1 MDSGKLNQK
10 NASVGALQI
19 LKTSN
24 RYFFLNYQLKI
35 SSMNKI
41 LYYGMAIALFAHSC
55 KQAKENSIS
64 NGPDSLAIKAINDS
78 SLTHYL
84 SAIAADSLE
93 GRKPFT
99 GGETK
104 TINYL
109 KREFQNL
116 GLEPGNGDSFFQEVP
131 MVEIKSVPE
140 SQMVIQGKSGSLSL
154 DYLTDFVAGSRRVQD
169 DVNIKNSPLVFA
181 GYGIVAPE
189 YGWDDYKNLD
199 VKGKTVVV
207 MINDPGFSDST
218 LFKGKNM
225 TYYGRW
231 TYKFEEAS
239 RQGAAAVLIIHDTE
253 PAAYPWTVVRSG
265 WSKSKL
271 NLQSADNGMN
281 RTVIEGWISL
291 DKAKALFKMA
301 GQSDALFSAAR
312 SKSFKAV
319 DLNATTSLAVKNTI
333 KKSVTYNVLAKIP
346 GTTRKNEAI
355 IYSAHWDHLGIGEKI
370 QGDSIYNGA
379 VDNATGVASLF
390 ELASAFKKLP
400 KAPNRIILFISYTAE
415 EQGLLGSEYYA
426 KHPSFPLDK
435 TVANINM
442 DMMGIAGKTKDIVV
456 YGFGQSE
463 LEDYAT
469 VSAKKQ
475 GRVVVPDPVPSSGL
489 YYRSDHFNLAK
500 VGVPSLFTG
509 SGVDNVKNGREWGLK
524 QVSDFTKF
532 RYHSP
537 QDNFDAKTWDLS
549 GIVEDVRLVFDMGY
563 CLSNE
568 DVYPKWKEGSEF
580 KAIREKK

>member
-1 MDSGKLNQK
+1 MKKTLIYLS
-10 NASVGALQI
+10 ALAF
-19 LKTSN
+19 S
-24 RYFFLNYQLKI
+24 I
-35 SSMNKI
+35 S
-41 LYYGMAIALFAHSC
+41 AC
-55 KQAKENSIS
+55 KQSGEHTAEA
-64 NGPDSLAIKAINDS
+64 PDSTAIRAINDS
-78 SLTHYL
+78 SLSQYL
-84 SAIAADSLE
+84 SVIAADSLE

-99 GGETK
+99 NGETK

-109 KREFQNL
+109 KREFEKL
-116 GLEPGNGDSFFQEVP
+116 GLKPGNGDSYFQEVP
-131 MVEIKSVPE
+131 MVEIKSTPDVK
-140 SQMVIQGKSGSLSL
+140 MLVKSGSKEIALN
-154 DYLTDFVAGSRRVQD
+154 YLTQFVAGSRRVQNE
-169 DVNIKNSPLVFA
+169 VSIKNSPLVFV

-189 YGWDDYKNLD
+189 YGWNDYKNLD

-207 MINDPGFSDST
+207 MINDPGFADSA

-239 RQGAAAVLIIHDTE
+239 RQGAAGVLIIHDTA

-271 NLQSADNGMN
+271 QLQSPDNGMN
-281 RTVIEGWISL
+281 RTVVEGWIGL
-291 DKAKALFKMA
+291 DVAKKLFALG
-301 GQSDALFSAAR
+301 GQSFDALVSNAR
-312 SKSFKAV
+312 KKDFKAV
-319 DLNATTSLAVKNTI
+319 DLNLTTSLTVKNKI
-333 KKSVTYNVLAKIP
+333 KKSVTYNVLASIP
-346 GTTRKNEAI
+346 GDKLKNEAI
-355 IYSAHWDHLGIGEKI
+355 IYSAHWDHLGIGE
-370 QGDSIYNGA
+370 QVLGDSIYNGA

-390 ELASAFKKLP
+390 EIALAFKKLP
-400 KAPNRIILFISYTAE
+400 KNPDRTILFISYTAE

-426 KHPSFPLDK
+426 KHPTFPLAK

-463 LEDYAT
+463 LEDYAA

-475 GRVVVPDPVPSSGL
+475 GRVLVPDPVPSSGL

-509 SGVDNVKNGREWGLK
+509 SGVDNIKNGRDWGLK
-524 QVSDFTKF
+524 QVADFTKN

-549 GIVEDVRLVFDMGY
+549 GIIEDVRLLFDMGY
-563 CLSNE
+563 RLSNE
-568 DVYPKWKEGSEF
+568 STYPKWKAGSEF
-580 KAIREKK
+580 KAIREQK

>member
-1 MDSGKLNQK
+1 MKKSCLFSVCALLFF
-10 NASVGALQI
+10 ASCRQET
-19 LKTSN
+19 KTAAVS
-24 RYFFLNYQLKI
+24 
-35 SSMNKI
+35 
-41 LYYGMAIALFAHSC
+41 A
-55 KQAKENSIS
+55 
-64 NGPDSLAIKAINDS
+64 DSLAIKAINDG
-78 SLTHYL
+78 SLTQYL
-84 SAIAADSLE
+84 SVIAADSLQ

-99 GGETK
+99 EGETK

-109 KREFQNL
+109 KAQFEQL
-116 GLEPGNGDSFFQEVP
+116 GLAPGNNGSYFQEVP

-140 SQMVIQGKSGSLSL
+140 DKMVLKGKTTSLAL
-154 DYLTDFVAGSRRVQD
+154 NYLTDFVAGTRRVQEE
-169 DVNIKNSPLVFA
+169 VSISNSPLVFA

-189 YGWDDYKNLD
+189 YGWNDYAGLD

-207 MINDPGFSDST
+207 LINDPGFADST

-231 TYKFEEAS
+231 TYKFEEAA
-239 RQGAAAVLIIHDTE
+239 RQGATGIIIVHDTE

-281 RTVIEGWISL
+281 RAVVEGWITL
-291 DKAKALFKMA
+291 DKARQLFALDGKSFD
-301 GQSDALFSAAR
+301 QLALSAR
-312 SKSFKAV
+312 KKGFKAV
-319 DLNATTSLAVKNTI
+319 DLNVTTSLKVKNTI
-333 KKSVTYNVLAKIP
+333 KKSVTYNVLATIP
-346 GTTRKNEAI
+346 GNKRNDEAI
-355 IYSAHWDHLGIGEKI
+355 IYSAHWDHLGIGEKVK
-370 QGDSIYNGA
+370 GDSIYNGA

-390 ELASAFKKLP
+390 EIASAFKKLP
-400 KAPNRIILFISYTAE
+400 KNPERTILFISYTAE
-415 EQGLLGSEYYA
+415 EQGLLGSEFYA
-426 KHPSFPLDK
+426 KHPVFPLAK

-463 LEDYAT
+463 LEDYAAEA
-469 VSAKKQ
+469 AKKQ
-475 GRVVVPDPVPSSGL
+475 GRVIVPDPVPSSGL

-500 VGVPSLFTG
+500 VGVPALFTG
-509 SGVDNVKNGREWGLK
+509 SGVDNVKHGREWGLK
-524 QVSDFTKF
+524 QVADFTKM

-549 GIVEDVRLVFDMGY
+549 GIVADVRMLFDLGY
-563 CLSNE
+563 RLSNE
-568 DVYPKWKEGSEF
+568 DTFPKWKTGSEF

>member
-1 MDSGKLNQK
+1 MMKKTILLSGF
-10 NASVGALQI
+10 AL
-19 LKTSN
+19 L
-24 RYFFLNYQLKI
+24 LL
-35 SSMNKI
+35 
-41 LYYGMAIALFAHSC
+41 ASC
-55 KQAKENSIS
+55 KQGSEKSS
-64 NGPDSLAIKAINDS
+64 TSPDSLSVKAINDS

-84 SAIAADSLE
+84 SVIAADSLE

-99 GGETK
+99 NGETK

-109 KREFQNL
+109 KTEFEKL
-116 GLEPGNGDSFFQEVP
+116 GLEPGNGDSYFQEVP

-140 SQMVIQGKSGSLSL
+140 DQMLVKGKSGSLSL
-154 DYLTDFVAGSRRVQD
+154 NYLTDFVAGSRRLQD
-169 DVNIKNSPLVFA
+169 QVSIANSPLVFA
-181 GYGIVAPE
+181 GFGIVAPE
-189 YGWDDYKNLD
+189 YGWNDYEGLD

-239 RQGAAAVLIIHDTE
+239 RQGAAGVLIIHDTE
-253 PAAYPWTVVRSG
+253 PAAYPWSVVRSG

-291 DKAKALFKMA
+291 DKAKSLFKLAGKSDDLMA
-301 GQSDALFSAAR
+301 VANRKG
-312 SKSFKAV
+312 FKAV
-319 DLNATTSLAVKNTI
+319 DLGLTTSLTVKNKI
-333 KKSVTYNVLAKIP
+333 KKSVSYNVLAKVP
-346 GTTRKNEAI
+346 GGKHQDEAI
-355 IYSAHWDHLGIGEKI
+355 IYSAHWDHLGVGEKVK
-370 QGDSIYNGA
+370 GDSIYNGA
-379 VDNATGVASLF
+379 VDNATGVASLL
-390 ELASAFKKLP
+390 ELATAFKKLP
-400 KAPNRIILFISYTAE
+400 NKPGRSILFISYTAE

-426 KHPSFPLDK
+426 KHPVFPLAK

-463 LEDYAT
+463 LEDYAAA
-469 VSAKKQ
+469 SAKKQ

-509 SGVDNVKNGREWGLK
+509 SGVDHIKNGREWGLK
-524 QVSDFTKF
+524 QVADFTKF

-549 GIVEDVRLVFDMGY
+549 GIVEDVRLVFDLGY
-563 CLSNE
+563 RLSNE
-568 DVYPKWKEGSEF
+568 DSYPKWKTGSEF
-580 KAIREKK
+580 KAIREKI

>member
-1 MDSGKLNQK
+1 MKKLLLLSGCALVFFGSCRQGAKSTDV
-10 NASVGALQI
+10 NA
-19 LKTSN
+19 
-24 RYFFLNYQLKI
+24 
-35 SSMNKI
+35 
-41 LYYGMAIALFAHSC
+41 
-55 KQAKENSIS
+55 
-64 NGPDSLAIKAINDS
+64 DSLAIKAINDS
-78 SLTHYL
+78 SLTQYL
-84 SAIAADSLE
+84 SVIAADSLE

-99 GGETK
+99 NGETK

-109 KREFQNL
+109 KTQFEKL
-116 GLEPGNGDSFFQEVP
+116 GLQPGNGDSFFQEVP

-140 SQMVIQGKSGSLSL
+140 DKMVFKGKTATLTL
-154 DYLTDFVAGSRRVQD
+154 NYLTDFVAGTRRVQD
-169 DVNIKNSPLVFA
+169 EVSVSNSPLVFA

-189 YGWDDYKNLD
+189 YGWNDYANLD

-207 MINDPGFSDST
+207 LINDPGFADST

-231 TYKFEEAS
+231 TYKFEEAA
-239 RQGAAAVLIIHDTE
+239 RQGATGIIIVHDTE

-271 NLQSADNGMN
+271 TLQSEDNGMS
-281 RTVIEGWISL
+281 RTVVEGWITL
-291 DKAKALFKMA
+291 DKAKQLFALDGKSFD
-301 GQSDALFSAAR
+301 QLALSAR
-312 SKSFKAV
+312 KKGFKAV
-319 DLNATTSLAVKNTI
+319 DLNITTSVKVKNTI

-346 GTTRKNEAI
+346 GDKRNDEAI
-355 IYSAHWDHLGIGEKI
+355 IYSAHWDHLGVGEKI

-390 ELASAFKKLP
+390 EIASAFKKLP
-400 KAPNRIILFISYTAE
+400 KAPGRTILFISYTAE

-426 KHPSFPLDK
+426 KHPAFPLAK

-463 LEDYAT
+463 LEDYA
-469 VSAKKQ
+469 AAAAQKQ
-475 GRVVVPDPVPSSGL
+475 GRVIVPDPVPSSGL

-509 SGVDNVKNGREWGLK
+509 SGVDNIKNGRAWGLK
-524 QVSDFTKF
+524 QVADFTKS

-549 GIVEDVRLVFDMGY
+549 GIVEDVRMLFDMGY
-563 CLSNE
+563 RISNE
-568 DVYPKWKEGSEF
+568 DSYPKWKNGSEF

>member
-1 MDSGKLNQK
+1 MKKLLLL
-10 NASVGALQI
+10 SSCAL
-19 LKTSN
+19 L
-24 RYFFLNYQLKI
+24 FFV
-35 SSMNKI
+35 
-41 LYYGMAIALFAHSC
+41 SC
-55 KQAKENSIS
+55 KQGTKDTDIS
-64 NGPDSLAIKAINDS
+64 ADSLAFKAINDS
-78 SLTHYL
+78 SLNQYL
-84 SAIAADSLE
+84 SVIAADSLE

-99 GGETK
+99 NGETK

-109 KREFQNL
+109 KTQFEKL
-116 GLEPGNGDSFFQEVP
+116 GLQPGNGDSFFQEVP

-140 SQMVIQGKSGSLSL
+140 DKMVLKGKTASLTL
-154 DYLTDFVAGSRRVQD
+154 NYLTDFVAGTRRVQD
-169 DVNIKNSPLVFA
+169 EVSMSNSPLVFA

-189 YGWDDYKNLD
+189 YGWNDYANLD

-207 MINDPGFSDST
+207 LINDPGFADST

-231 TYKFEEAS
+231 TYKFEEAA
-239 RQGAAAVLIIHDTE
+239 RQGATGIIIVHDTE

-271 NLQSADNGMN
+271 TLQSEDNGMS
-281 RTVIEGWISL
+281 RTVVEGWITL
-291 DKAKALFKMA
+291 DKAKQLFALDGKSFD
-301 GQSDALFSAAR
+301 QLALSAR
-312 SKSFKAV
+312 KKGFKAV
-319 DLNATTSLAVKNTI
+319 DLNITTSLKVKNTI

-346 GTTRKNEAI
+346 GDKRKDEAI
-355 IYSAHWDHLGIGEKI
+355 IYSGHWDHLGVGEKI
-370 QGDSIYNGA
+370 KGDSIYNGA

-390 ELASAFKKLP
+390 EIASAFKKLP
-400 KAPNRIILFISYTAE
+400 KAPGRTILFISYTAE

-426 KHPSFPLDK
+426 KHPAFPLAK

-463 LEDYAT
+463 LEDYAAAA
-469 VSAKKQ
+469 AKKQ
-475 GRVVVPDPVPSSGL
+475 GRVIVPDPVPSSGL

-509 SGVDNVKNGREWGLK
+509 SGVDNIKNGRAWGLK
-524 QVSDFTKF
+524 QVADFTKF

-537 QDNFDAKTWDLS
+537 QDNFDAKTWDLL
-549 GIVEDVRLVFDMGY
+549 GIVEDVRMLFDMGY
-563 CLSNE
+563 RISNE
-568 DVYPKWKEGSEF
+568 DSYPKWKDGSEF

>member
-1 MDSGKLNQK
+1 MKKTLIYLS
-10 NASVGALQI
+10 AL
-19 LKTSN
+19 
-24 RYFFLNYQLKI
+24 
-35 SSMNKI
+35 
-41 LYYGMAIALFAHSC
+41 AIGFSAC
-55 KQAKENSIS
+55 KQSSETSADA
-64 NGPDSLAIKAINDS
+64 PDSLAIKAINDTT
-78 SLTHYL
+78 LTQYL
-84 SAIAADSLE
+84 SVIAADSLE

-99 GGETK
+99 MGETK

-109 KREFQNL
+109 KREFEKL
-116 GLEPGNGDSFFQEVP
+116 GLKPGNGDSYFQEVP

-140 SQMVIQGKSGSLSL
+140 DKMVFQAEGKTLTVN
-154 DYLTDFVAGSRRVQD
+154 YLTEFVAGSRRVQEE
-169 DVNIKNSPLVFA
+169 VSIKNSPLVFA

-189 YGWDDYKNLD
+189 YGWNDYKNLD

-207 MINDPGFSDST
+207 LINDPGFADST

-239 RQGAAAVLIIHDTE
+239 RQGAAGILIIHDTE
-253 PAAYPWTVVRSG
+253 PAAYPWTVIRSG

-271 NLQSADNGMN
+271 QLQSPDNGMN
-281 RTVIEGWISL
+281 RTVVEGWIGL
-291 DKAKALFKMA
+291 DIARKLFALG
-301 GQSDALFSAAR
+301 GQSFETLAGMAR
-312 SKSFKAV
+312 KKDFKAV
-319 DLNATTSLAVKNTI
+319 DLKSTTSLTVKNKI
-333 KKSVTYNVLAKIP
+333 KKSVTYNVIATIP
-346 GTTRKNEAI
+346 GNKRKDEAI
-355 IYSAHWDHLGIGEKI
+355 IYSAHWDHLGVGEKV

-390 ELASAFKKLP
+390 EIATAFKKLP
-400 KAPNRIILFISYTAE
+400 KTQERSIVFISYTAE

-426 KHPSFPLDK
+426 KHPTFPLNK
-435 TVANINM
+435 TIANINM
-442 DMMGIAGKTKDIVV
+442 DMMGLAGKTKDIVV

-463 LEDYAT
+463 LEDYAA

-475 GRVVVPDPVPSSGL
+475 NRVIVPDPVPSSGL

-509 SGVDNVKNGREWGLK
+509 SGVDNIKNGREWGLK
-524 QVSDFTKF
+524 QVADFTKN

-537 QDNFDAKTWDLS
+537 QDNFDANTWDLS
-549 GIVEDVRLVFDMGY
+549 GIVEDIRLVFDLGY
-563 CLSNE
+563 KLSNE
-568 DVYPKWKEGSEF
+568 SHYPKWKEGSEF

>member
-1 MDSGKLNQK
+1 MKKLLLL
-10 NASVGALQI
+10 SSCAL
-19 LKTSN
+19 L
-24 RYFFLNYQLKI
+24 FF
-35 SSMNKI
+35 
-41 LYYGMAIALFAHSC
+41 ASC
-55 KQAKENSIS
+55 KQGTKSTDIGA
-64 NGPDSLAIKAINDS
+64 DSLAIKAINDS
-78 SLTHYL
+78 SLTQYL
-84 SAIAADSLE
+84 SVIAADSLE

-99 GGETK
+99 NGETK

-109 KREFQNL
+109 KTQFEKL
-116 GLEPGNGDSFFQEVP
+116 GLQPGNGDSFFQEVP

-140 SQMVIQGKSGSLSL
+140 DKMVLKGKTASLTL
-154 DYLTDFVAGSRRVQD
+154 NYLTDFVAGTRRVRD
-169 DVNIKNSPLVFA
+169 EVSMSNSPLVFA

-189 YGWDDYKNLD
+189 YGWNDYANLD

-207 MINDPGFSDST
+207 LINDPGFADST

-231 TYKFEEAS
+231 TYKFEEAA
-239 RQGAAAVLIIHDTE
+239 RQGATGIIIVHDTE

-271 NLQSADNGMN
+271 TLQSEDNGMS
-281 RTVIEGWISL
+281 RAVLEGWITL
-291 DKAKALFKMA
+291 DKAKQLFALD
-301 GQSDALFSAAR
+301 G
-312 SKSFKAV
+312 KSFDQLALSARKKGFNAV
-319 DLNATTSLAVKNTI
+319 DLNITTSLKVKNTI

-346 GTTRKNEAI
+346 GDKRKDEAI
-355 IYSAHWDHLGIGEKI
+355 IYSAHWDHLGVGEKI

-379 VDNATGVASLF
+379 VDNATGVAALF
-390 ELASAFKKLP
+390 EIASAFKKLP
-400 KAPNRIILFISYTAE
+400 KAPGRTILFISYTAE

-426 KHPSFPLDK
+426 KHPVFPLAK

-463 LEDYAT
+463 LEDYAAAA
-469 VSAKKQ
+469 AKKQ
-475 GRVVVPDPVPSSGL
+475 GRVIVPDPVPSSGL

-509 SGVDNVKNGREWGLK
+509 SGVDNIKNGRAWGLK
-524 QVSDFTKF
+524 QVADFTKF

-537 QDNFDAKTWDLS
+537 QDNFDVKTWDLS
-549 GIVEDVRLVFDMGY
+549 GIVEDVRMLFDMGY
-563 CLSNE
+563 HISNE
-568 DVYPKWKEGSEF
+568 DSYPKWKDGSEF

>member
-1 MDSGKLNQK
+1 MKKLLIFSCC
-10 NASVGALQI
+10 AI
-19 LKTSN
+19 L
-24 RYFFLNYQLKI
+24 FF
-35 SSMNKI
+35 S
-41 LYYGMAIALFAHSC
+41 SC
-55 KQAKENSIS
+55 KQSAKSTDGNA
-64 NGPDSLAIKAINDS
+64 DSLAIKAINDS
-78 SLTHYL
+78 SLTEYL
-84 SAIAADSLE
+84 SVIAADSLE

-99 GGETK
+99 NGETK

-109 KREFQNL
+109 KTQFEKL
-116 GLEPGNGDSFFQEVP
+116 GLQPGNGDRFFQEVP

-140 SQMVIQGKSGSLSL
+140 DKMVLKGKNASLTL
-154 DYLTDFVAGSRRVQD
+154 NYLTDFVAGTRRVQD
-169 DVNIKNSPLVFA
+169 EVSMNNSQLVFA

-189 YGWDDYKNLD
+189 FGWNDYADLD

-207 MINDPGFSDST
+207 LINDPGFADAT

-231 TYKFEEAS
+231 TYKFEEAA
-239 RQGAAAVLIIHDTE
+239 RQGATGIIIVHDTE

-271 NLQSADNGMN
+271 TLQSEDNGMS
-281 RTVIEGWISL
+281 RAVVEGWITL
-291 DKAKALFKMA
+291 DKAKQLFALDGKSFD
-301 GQSDALFSAAR
+301 QLALSAR
-312 SKSFKAV
+312 KKGFKAV
-319 DLNATTSLAVKNTI
+319 NLNITTSLKVKNTI

-346 GTTRKNEAI
+346 GDKRKDETL
-355 IYSAHWDHLGIGEKI
+355 IYSAHWDHLGVGEKVK
-370 QGDSIYNGA
+370 GDSIYNGA
-379 VDNATGVASLF
+379 VDNATGVAALF
-390 ELASAFKKLP
+390 EIASAFKKLP
-400 KAPNRIILFISYTAE
+400 KAPGRTILFISYTAE

-426 KHPSFPLDK
+426 KHPVFPLDK

-463 LEDYAT
+463 LEDYAAEA
-469 VSAKKQ
+469 AKKQ
-475 GRVVVPDPVPSSGL
+475 GRVIVPDPVPSSGL

-509 SGVDNVKNGREWGLK
+509 SGVDNIKNGRTWGLK
-524 QVSDFTKF
+524 QVADFTKF

-549 GIVEDVRLVFDMGY
+549 GIVEDVRMLFDMGY
-563 CLSNE
+563 RISNE
-568 DVYPKWKEGSEF
+568 TSYPKWKDGSEF

>member
-1 MDSGKLNQK
+1 MKKLLLL
-10 NASVGALQI
+10 SSCAL
-19 LKTSN
+19 L
-24 RYFFLNYQLKI
+24 FF
-35 SSMNKI
+35 
-41 LYYGMAIALFAHSC
+41 GSC
-55 KQAKENSIS
+55 KQGTKSTDINV
-64 NGPDSLAIKAINDS
+64 DSLAIKAINDS
-78 SLTHYL
+78 SLTQYL
-84 SAIAADSLE
+84 SVIAADSLE

-99 GGETK
+99 NGEAK

-109 KREFQNL
+109 KTQFEKL
-116 GLEPGNGDSFFQEVP
+116 GLQPGNGDSFFQEVP

-140 SQMVIQGKSGSLSL
+140 DKMVLKGKTASLTL
-154 DYLTDFVAGSRRVQD
+154 NYLTDFVAGTRRVQD
-169 DVNIKNSPLVFA
+169 EVSMSNSQLVFA

-189 YGWDDYKNLD
+189 YGWNDYANLD

-207 MINDPGFSDST
+207 LINDPGFADST

-231 TYKFEEAS
+231 TYKFEEAA
-239 RQGAAAVLIIHDTE
+239 RQGATGIIIVHDTE

-271 NLQSADNGMN
+271 TLQSEDNGMS
-281 RTVIEGWISL
+281 RTVVEGWITL
-291 DKAKALFKMA
+291 DKAKQLFALDGKSFD
-301 GQSDALFSAAR
+301 QLALSAR
-312 SKSFKAV
+312 KKGFKAV
-319 DLNATTSLAVKNTI
+319 DLNITTSLKVKNTI

-346 GTTRKNEAI
+346 GDKLKDEAI
-355 IYSAHWDHLGIGEKI
+355 IYSAHWDHLGVGEKI

-390 ELASAFKKLP
+390 EIASAFKKLP
-400 KAPNRIILFISYTAE
+400 KAPGRTILFISYTAE

-426 KHPSFPLDK
+426 KHPVFPLAK

-463 LEDYAT
+463 LEDYAAAA
-469 VSAKKQ
+469 AKKQ
-475 GRVVVPDPVPSSGL
+475 GRVIVPDPVPSSGL

-509 SGVDNVKNGREWGLK
+509 SGVDNIKNGRAWGLK
-524 QVSDFTKF
+524 QVADFTKL

-549 GIVEDVRLVFDMGY
+549 GIIEDVRMLFDMGY
-563 CLSNE
+563 RISNE
-568 DVYPKWKEGSEF
+568 DSYPKWKDGSEF

>member
-1 MDSGKLNQK
+1 MK
-10 NASVGALQI
+10 
-19 LKTSN
+19 
-24 RYFFLNYQLKI
+24 
-35 SSMNKI
+35 KI
-41 LYYGMAIALFAHSC
+41 LLLSSCALLFFSSC
-55 KQAKENSIS
+55 KQGTKSTDIS
-64 NGPDSLAIKAINDS
+64 VDSLAVKAINDS
-78 SLTHYL
+78 SLTQYL
-84 SAIAADSLE
+84 SVIAADSLE

-99 GGETK
+99 NGETK

-109 KREFQNL
+109 KTQFEKL
-116 GLEPGNGDSFFQEVP
+116 GLQPGNGDSFFQEVP

-140 SQMVIQGKSGSLSL
+140 DKMVLKGKTASLTL
-154 DYLTDFVAGSRRVQD
+154 NYLTDFVAGTRRVQD
-169 DVNIKNSPLVFA
+169 EVSMSNSPLVFA

-189 YGWDDYKNLD
+189 YGWNDYANLD

-207 MINDPGFSDST
+207 LINDPGFADST

-231 TYKFEEAS
+231 TYKFEEAA
-239 RQGAAAVLIIHDTE
+239 RQGATGIIIVHDTE

-271 NLQSADNGMN
+271 TLQSEDNGMS
-281 RTVIEGWISL
+281 RAVVEGWITL
-291 DKAKALFKMA
+291 DKAKQLFALDGKSFD
-301 GQSDALFSAAR
+301 QLALSAR
-312 SKSFKAV
+312 KKGFKAV
-319 DLNATTSLAVKNTI
+319 DLNITTSLKVKNTI

-346 GTTRKNEAI
+346 GDKRKDEAI
-355 IYSAHWDHLGIGEKI
+355 IYSAHWDHLGVGEKI

-379 VDNATGVASLF
+379 VDNATGLAALF
-390 ELASAFKKLP
+390 EIASAFKKLP
-400 KAPNRIILFISYTAE
+400 KVPGRTILFISYTAE

-426 KHPSFPLDK
+426 KHPVFSLAK

-463 LEDYAT
+463 LEDYAAAA
-469 VSAKKQ
+469 AKKQ
-475 GRVVVPDPVPSSGL
+475 GRVIVPDPVPSSGL

-509 SGVDNVKNGREWGLK
+509 SGVDNIKNGREWGLK
-524 QVSDFTKF
+524 QVADFTKF

-537 QDNFDAKTWDLS
+537 QDNFDAKKWDLS
-549 GIVEDVRLVFDMGY
+549 GIIEDVRMLFDMGY
-563 CLSNE
+563 RISNE
-568 DVYPKWKEGSEF
+568 DSYPKWKDGSEF

>member
-1 MDSGKLNQK
+1 MK
-10 NASVGALQI
+10 
-19 LKTSN
+19 
-24 RYFFLNYQLKI
+24 
-35 SSMNKI
+35 KI
-41 LYYGMAIALFAHSC
+41 LLFSACTFFFFASC
-55 KQAKENSIS
+55 RQGTKTAGGSA
-64 NGPDSLAIKAINDS
+64 DSLAIKAINDS
-78 SLTHYL
+78 SLTQYL
-84 SAIAADSLE
+84 SVIAADSLQ

-99 GGETK
+99 EGETK

-109 KREFQNL
+109 KSQFEHL
-116 GLEPGNGDSFFQEVP
+116 GLKPGNGDSYFQEVP

-140 SQMVIQGKSGSLSL
+140 DNMVFKGKTTSLSL
-154 DYLTDFVAGSRRVQD
+154 NYLTDFVAGTRRVQEE
-169 DVNIKNSPLVFA
+169 VSINNSPLVFA

-189 YGWDDYKNLD
+189 YGWNDYAGLN

-207 MINDPGFSDST
+207 LINDPGFADSA

-231 TYKFEEAS
+231 TYKFEEAA
-239 RQGAAAVLIIHDTE
+239 RQGAAGIIIVHDTE

-271 NLQSADNGMN
+271 NLQSPDNGMS
-281 RTVIEGWISL
+281 RAVIEGWISL
-291 DKAKALFKMA
+291 DKAKQLFALD
-301 GQSDALFSAAR
+301 G
-312 SKSFKAV
+312 KSFDKLALDARKKGFKAI
-319 DLNATTSLAVKNTI
+319 DLNITTSLKVKNII
-333 KKSVTYNVLAKIP
+333 KKSVSYNVLATIP
-346 GTTRKNEAI
+346 GNRQKDEAI
-355 IYSAHWDHLGIGEKI
+355 IYSAHWDHLGIGEQVK
-370 QGDSIYNGA
+370 GDSIYNGA

-390 ELASAFKKLP
+390 EIASAFKKLP
-400 KAPNRIILFISYTAE
+400 KNPERTILFISYTAE

-426 KHPSFPLDK
+426 KHPVFPLAK

-463 LEDYAT
+463 LEDYA
-469 VSAKKQ
+469 SEAAKKQ
-475 GRVVVPDPVPSSGL
+475 GRVIVPDPVPSSGL

-509 SGVDNVKNGREWGLK
+509 SGVDNIEHGRAWGLK
-524 QVSDFTKF
+524 QVADFTKL

-549 GIVEDVRLVFDMGY
+549 GIVEDVRLLFDMGY
-563 CLSNE
+563 RLSNE
-568 DVYPKWKEGSEF
+568 AGFPKWKAGSEF

>member
-1 MDSGKLNQK
+1 MKKLLLF
-10 NASVGALQI
+10 SSCAL
-19 LKTSN
+19 L
-24 RYFFLNYQLKI
+24 FF
-35 SSMNKI
+35 S
-41 LYYGMAIALFAHSC
+41 SC
-55 KQAKENSIS
+55 KQGIKSTDTS
-64 NGPDSLAIKAINDS
+64 VDSLAVKAINDS
-78 SLTHYL
+78 SLTQYL
-84 SAIAADSLE
+84 SVIAADSLE

-99 GGETK
+99 NGETK

-109 KREFQNL
+109 KTQFEKL
-116 GLEPGNGDSFFQEVP
+116 GLQPGNGDSFFQEVP

-140 SQMVIQGKSGSLSL
+140 DKMVLKGKTASLTL
-154 DYLTDFVAGSRRVQD
+154 NYLTDFVAGTRRVQD
-169 DVNIKNSPLVFA
+169 EVSMSNSPLVFA

-189 YGWDDYKNLD
+189 YGWNDYANLD

-207 MINDPGFSDST
+207 LINDPGFADST

-231 TYKFEEAS
+231 TYKFEEAA
-239 RQGAAAVLIIHDTE
+239 RQGATGIIIVHDTE

-271 NLQSADNGMN
+271 TLQSEDNGMN
-281 RTVIEGWISL
+281 RTVVEGWITL
-291 DKAKALFKMA
+291 DKAKQLFAMDGKSFDELAL
-301 GQSDALFSAAR
+301 SAR
-312 SKSFKAV
+312 KKGFKAV
-319 DLNATTSLAVKNTI
+319 DLNITTSLKVKNTI

-346 GTTRKNEAI
+346 GDKRKDEAI
-355 IYSAHWDHLGIGEKI
+355 IYSAHWDHLGVGEKI

-390 ELASAFKKLP
+390 EIASAFKKLP
-400 KAPNRIILFISYTAE
+400 KTPGRTILFISYTAE

-426 KHPSFPLDK
+426 KHPAFPLAK

-463 LEDYAT
+463 LEDYA
-469 VSAKKQ
+469 VAAAKKQ
-475 GRVVVPDPVPSSGL
+475 GRVIVPDPVPSSGL

-509 SGVDNVKNGREWGLK
+509 SGVDNIKNGRAWGLK
-524 QVSDFTKF
+524 QVADFTKF

-549 GIVEDVRLVFDMGY
+549 GIIEDVRMLFDMGY
-563 CLSNE
+563 RISNE
-568 DVYPKWKEGSEF
+568 DSYPKWKNGSEF

>member
-1 MDSGKLNQK
+1 MKRTLFYLS
-10 NASVGALQI
+10 A
-19 LKTSN
+19 
-24 RYFFLNYQLKI
+24 F
-35 SSMNKI
+35 
-41 LYYGMAIALFAHSC
+41 AIGLTAC
-55 KQAKENSIS
+55 KQSAESTADA
-64 NGPDSLAIKAINDS
+64 PDSTAIKAINDS
-78 SLTHYL
+78 SLTQYL
-84 SAIAADSLE
+84 SVIAADSLE

-99 GGETK
+99 NGETK

-109 KREFQNL
+109 KAEFEKL
-116 GLEPGNGDSFFQEVP
+116 GLEPGNGDSYFQEVP

-140 SQMVIQGKSGSLSL
+140 DRMVIKGAGKDLTL
-154 DYLTDFVAGSRRVQD
+154 NYLTEFVAGSRRVQEE
-169 DVNIKNSPLVFA
+169 VNIKNSPLVFA

-189 YGWDDYKNLD
+189 YGWNDYKNLD

-207 MINDPGFSDST
+207 LINDPGFADST

-239 RQGAAAVLIIHDTE
+239 RQGAAGVLIVHDTE

-271 NLQSADNGMN
+271 QLQAPDNGMN
-281 RTVIEGWISL
+281 RTVVEGWIGL
-291 DKAKALFKMA
+291 DVAKKLFALG
-301 GQSDALFSAAR
+301 GQSFDALAASAR
-312 SKSFKAV
+312 KKDFKAV
-319 DLNATTSLAVKNTI
+319 DLKSTTSLTVKNKI
-333 KKSVTYNVLAKIP
+333 KKSVTYNVIATIK
-346 GTTRKNEAI
+346 GDKRKDEAI
-355 IYSAHWDHLGIGEKI
+355 IYSAHWDHLGIGEKV

-390 ELASAFKKLP
+390 EIASAFKKLP
-400 KAPNRIILFISYTAE
+400 KAPERSIVFISYTAE
-415 EQGLLGSEYYA
+415 EQGLLGSEFYA
-426 KHPSFPLDK
+426 KHPVFPLKK

-442 DMMGIAGKTKDIVV
+442 DMMGLAGKTKDIVV

-463 LEDYAT
+463 LEDYAAA
-469 VSAKKQ
+469 SAKKQ
-475 GRVVVPDPVPSSGL
+475 GRVIVPDPVPSSGL

-524 QVSDFTKF
+524 QVADFTKN

-537 QDNFDAKTWDLS
+537 QDNFDANTWDLS
-549 GIVEDVRLVFDMGY
+549 GIVEDVRLVFDLGY
-563 CLSNE
+563 KLSNE
-568 DVYPKWKEGSEF
+568 SHYPTWKEGSEF
-580 KAIREKK
+580 KSIREKK

>member
-1 MDSGKLNQK
+1 MIKIKKAIFLLGC
-10 NASVGALQI
+10 AL
-19 LKTSN
+19 LLLT
-24 RYFFLNYQLKI
+24 
-35 SSMNKI
+35 
-41 LYYGMAIALFAHSC
+41 SC
-55 KQAKENSIS
+55 KQGSEKSS
-64 NGPDSLAIKAINDS
+64 TSPDSLSVKAINDS

-84 SAIAADSLE
+84 SVIAADSLE

-99 GGETK
+99 NGETK
-104 TINYL
+104 TISYL
-109 KREFQNL
+109 KTQFEKL
-116 GLEPGNGDSFFQEVP
+116 GLEPGNGDSYFQEVP

-140 SQMVIQGKSGSLSL
+140 DQMLIKGKPGSLSL
-154 DYLTDFVAGSRRVQD
+154 NYLTDFVAGSRRLQEKVS
-169 DVNIKNSPLVFA
+169 IANSPLVFA
-181 GYGIVAPE
+181 GFGIVAPE
-189 YGWDDYKNLD
+189 YGWNDYKGLD

-207 MINDPGFSDST
+207 MINDPGFADST

-239 RQGAAAVLIIHDTE
+239 RQGAAGVLIIHDTE
-253 PAAYPWTVVRSG
+253 PAAYPWSVVRSG

-291 DKAKALFKMA
+291 DKAKSLFKMS
-301 GQSDALFSAAR
+301 GQSDDLMAR
-312 SKSFKAV
+312 AKEKGFKAV
-319 DLNATTSLAVKNTI
+319 DLGLTTSLTVKNKI
-333 KKSVTYNVLAKIP
+333 KKSVSYNVLAKVT
-346 GTTRKNEAI
+346 GGKRQDEAI
-355 IYSAHWDHLGIGEKI
+355 IYSAHWDHLGIGEKVK
-370 QGDSIYNGA
+370 GDSIYNGA
-379 VDNATGVASLF
+379 VDNATGVASLL
-390 ELASAFKKLP
+390 ELATAFKKLP
-400 KAPNRIILFISYTAE
+400 NKPGRSILFISYTAE

-426 KHPSFPLDK
+426 KHPVFPLAK

-463 LEDYAT
+463 LEDYAAT
-469 VSAKKQ
+469 SAKKQ

-509 SGVDNVKNGREWGLK
+509 SGVDNMKNGREWGLK
-524 QVSDFTKF
+524 QVADFTKF

-549 GIVEDVRLVFDMGY
+549 GIVEDVRLVFDLGY
-563 CLSNE
+563 RLSNE
-568 DVYPKWKEGSEF
+568 DVYPKWKAGSEF

>member
-1 MDSGKLNQK
+1 MFL
-10 NASVGALQI
+10 ATCAI
-19 LKTSN
+19 LS
-24 RYFFLNYQLKI
+24 L
-35 SSMNKI
+35 
-41 LYYGMAIALFAHSC
+41 ASC
-55 KQAKENSIS
+55 KQGSKDNSTS
-64 NGPDSLAIKAINDS
+64 TDSTAVKAINDS
-78 SLTHYL
+78 SLTRYL
-84 SAIAADSLE
+84 SVIAADSLE

-99 GGETK
+99 NGETK

-109 KREFQNL
+109 KNEFEKL
-116 GLEPGNGDSFFQEVP
+116 GLEPGNGKSYFQKVP

-140 SQMVIQGKSGSLSL
+140 NKMVIKGKTGSLDL
-154 DYLTDFVAGSRRVQD
+154 AYLTDFVAGSRRLQD
-169 DVNIKNSPLVFA
+169 QVNITNSPLVFA
-181 GYGIVAPE
+181 GFGIVAPE
-189 YGWDDYKNLD
+189 YGWNDYKDLD

-207 MINDPGFSDST
+207 MINDPGFADST

-239 RQGAAAVLIIHDTE
+239 RQGAAGILIIHDTE
-253 PAAYPWTVVRSG
+253 PAAYPWSVVRSG

-271 NLQSADNGMN
+271 NLQSEDNGMN
-281 RTVIEGWISL
+281 RTVVEGWISL
-291 DKAKALFKMA
+291 DKAKALFKLA
-301 GQSDALFSAAR
+301 GQNDGLLETG
-312 SKSFKAV
+312 KKKGFKAV
-319 DLNATTSLAVKNTI
+319 DLGLTASLTIKNKI
-333 KKSVTYNVLAKIP
+333 KKSLSYNVLAKVS
-346 GTTRKNEAI
+346 GNKHQDEAI
-355 IYSAHWDHLGIGEKI
+355 IYSAHWDHLGIGEKV

-379 VDNATGVASLF
+379 VDNATGVASLL
-390 ELASAFKKLP
+390 ELATAFKKLP
-400 KAPNRIILFISYTAE
+400 KQPDRTILFISYTAE

-426 KHPSFPLDK
+426 KHPVFPLAK

-463 LEDYAT
+463 LEDYAAA
-469 VSAKKQ
+469 SAKKQ

-509 SGVDNVKNGREWGLK
+509 SGVDNVKNGRDWGLK
-524 QVSDFTKF
+524 QVADFTKF

-549 GIVEDVRLVFDMGY
+549 GIVEDIRLVFDLGY
-563 CLSNE
+563 RLSNE
-568 DVYPKWKEGSEF
+568 ESYPKWKEGSEF

>member
-1 MDSGKLNQK
+1 LLISSYFSENDIQYIKNNPILMKKFLLFSACALLFLSACKQNTKNTDSG
-10 NASVGALQI
+10 A
-19 LKTSN
+19 
-24 RYFFLNYQLKI
+24 
-35 SSMNKI
+35 
-41 LYYGMAIALFAHSC
+41 
-55 KQAKENSIS
+55 
-64 NGPDSLAIKAINDS
+64 DSLAIKAISDS
-78 SLTHYL
+78 SLTQYL
-84 SAIAADSLE
+84 SVIAADSLQ

-99 GGETK
+99 NGETK

-109 KREFQNL
+109 KAQFEKL
-116 GLEPGNGDSFFQEVP
+116 GLQPGNGDSFFQEVP
-131 MVEIKSVPE
+131 MVEIKSIPE
-140 SQMVIQGKSGSLSL
+140 DKMVLKGKTSSLTL
-154 DYLTDFVAGSRRVQD
+154 NYLTDFVAGTRRVQNE
-169 DVNIKNSPLVFA
+169 VSISNSPLIFA

-189 YGWDDYKNLD
+189 YGWNDYANLD

-207 MINDPGFSDST
+207 LINDPGFADST

-231 TYKFEEAS
+231 TYKFEEAA
-239 RQGAAAVLIIHDTE
+239 RQGATGIIIVHDTE

-271 NLQSADNGMN
+271 TLQSEDNGMN
-281 RTVIEGWISL
+281 RTVVEGWITL
-291 DKAKALFKMA
+291 DKAKQLFAMDGKSFDELAL
-301 GQSDALFSAAR
+301 SAR
-312 SKSFKAV
+312 KKGFKAV
-319 DLNATTSLAVKNTI
+319 DLNVTTSLKVKNTI

-346 GTTRKNEAI
+346 GDKRKDEAI
-355 IYSAHWDHLGIGEKI
+355 IYSAHWDHLGVGEKV

-390 ELASAFKKLP
+390 EIASAFKKLP
-400 KAPNRIILFISYTAE
+400 KAPGRTILFISYTAE

-426 KHPSFPLDK
+426 KHPTFPLAK
-435 TVANINM
+435 TIANINM

-469 VSAKKQ
+469 ESAKKQ
-475 GRVVVPDPVPSSGL
+475 GRVIVPDPVPSSGL

-509 SGVDNVKNGREWGLK
+509 SGVDNIKNGRTWGLK
-524 QVSDFTKF
+524 QVADFTKF

-549 GIVEDVRLVFDMGY
+549 GIIEDVRMLFDMGY
-563 CLSNE
+563 RISNE
-568 DVYPKWKEGSEF
+568 DSYPKWKDGSEF